1 MTYHSFLKINRN
13 DYDRI
18 IDLDPSKEL
27 ISLTNDLY
35 KQDNVKVNDKC
46 IDDTIE
52 ICTKF
57 KTNNYLYIPHA
68 ICLLSK
74 YPFINQ
80 METCLLSVLK
90 MLSNVKVNSEEINRF
105 LIHIIKEIPIP
116 PINKNLYFYIPNSV
130 LPIELSGGKKTKLPT
145 TIALMNLLFAYFSI
159 ENIIFIHYLILM
171 EQKILF
177 IADEFYILTHIIEAF
192 TNLLYP
198 IQ

>member
-1 MTYHSFLKINRN
+1 
-13 DYDRI
+13 
-18 IDLDPSKEL
+18 
-27 ISLTNDLY
+27 
-35 KQDNVKVNDKC
+35 
-46 IDDTIE
+46 
-52 ICTKF
+52 
-57 KTNNYLYIPHA
+57 
-68 ICLLSK
+68 
-74 YPFINQ
+74 